1 MRNSYYL
8 NKESKIDKL
17 ENIIKANCWF
27 VYDQLKNNQ
36 PETLFYIFFS
46 LYTLLHKNNTQTYF
60 AKHKGPQ
67 LGYGSNFNTL
77 KVIKQWNEIQNF
89 IKIVYILPK
98 GPILNF

>member
-36 PETLFYIFFS
+36 PETLYIFF
-46 LYTLLHKNNTQTYF
+46 TLHPITQ
-60 AKHKGPQ
+60 
-67 LGYGSNFNTL
+67 
-77 KVIKQWNEIQNF
+77 KQHTDLFCQT
-89 IKIVYILPK
+89 
-98 GPILNF
+98 